1 MVASYVIFWLTSF
14 LVLIGERL
22 AIPVEETQGVN
33 LLSALKMG
41 HPLLTF
47 KRETSTLT
55 ETQVTTQWLPSVTCA
70 KLVNVTGP

>member
-1 MVASYVIFWLTSF
+1 M
-14 LVLIGERL
+14 LIGEHL

-41 HPLLTF
+41 HPLLSF
-47 KRETSTLT
+47 KKETSTLT
-55 ETQVTTQWLPSVTCA
+55 KTVVSTQWLPSVICA